1 LIRQDNQFV
10 CFKETNDPERR
21 KVLQIHSSLMNAG
34 ESLARS
40 TQIAIETEQI
50 GNSVLTELNSQG
62 EQLRRTTERL
72 DDTSVALSKSR
83 KLLNKLSNGVFY
95 NKFLIVV
102 IIILELISLAGVIYW
117 KFIAKK

>member
-1 LIRQDNQFV
+1 
-10 CFKETNDPERR
+10 
-21 KVLQIHSSLMNAG
+21 MNAG

-50 GNSVLTELNSQG
+50 GTNVLSELHGQG

-83 KLLNKLSNGVFY
+83 KLLNKLSNGIFY
-95 NKFLIVV
+95 NKFLLV
-102 IIILELISLAGVIYW
+102 IIIVLELISLGGVIYW
-117 KFIAKK
+117 KFIAKKK